1 MLRVIACI
9 TEEHD
14 LRLVVLAGLI
24 CMFACYTAFSLIA
37 RARAAGAVSYRTR
50 WLAAAA
56 VVTGCG
62 VWATHFVA
70 ELAFQPHMPIGY
82 DVGLTVLSLCIAII
96 ISGIGFFVAAARPQ
110 WSIAGG
116 MIAGAGIGA
125 MHYVGMAAV
134 LAPARLDYDLVYV
147 VASIAIGMTLGAA
160 ALRSAFTQTG
170 IWRQISGASLFVAG
184 ICGLH
189 FTAMA
194 AVALVPDPAYSLA
207 PHIIDS
213 SWLAIAIAAV
223 TVLIIALGLIGSIVD
238 QHLTDRGEAEARRL
252 RAHVAELEETKRRL
266 EATTGNL
273 EAALQAAAAGSQAKS
288 QFLAAM
294 SHELRTP
301 LNAVIGFAEMLASEI
316 YGPLGDARY
325 RDYTG
330 SIAQAGKHLLGLIND
345 VLDFS
350 KLDAGHLE
358 LHEELTDP
366 SEAVEAA
373 YTLIRGQA
381 REASVTLEYQA
392 DAELPMLRV
401 DLRRVRQVLLNVL
414 GNAVKFTPAGGTI
427 RISATARGDT
437 LIIAVADNGIGIAP
451 QDIPK
456 AMERFGQ
463 VDNSLARRYEG
474 TGLGLPLS
482 KRLME
487 LHGGTLEIESALG
500 VGTTVTLV
508 FPSSRLAAREPSP
521 SALLRAAA
529 QSAA

>member
-1 MLRVIACI
+1 MLRVLACV
-9 TEEHD
+9 TQEHD

-24 CMFACYTAFSLIA
+24 CLFACYTAFSLIA
-37 RARAAGAVSYRTR
+37 RARASDGITGLKWRS
-50 WLAAAA
+50 AAA
-56 VVTGCG
+56 VVMGCG

-70 ELAFQPHMPIGY
+70 MLAFRPSLPTGY
-82 DVGLTVLSLCIAII
+82 DIGLTALSLAVAVAII
-96 ISGIGFFVAAARPQ
+96 WLGLVVAAYLTALPTL
-110 WSIAGG
+110 GG
-116 MIAGAGIGA
+116 AIAGAGVGA
-125 MHYVGMAAV
+125 MHYLGMAALLV
-134 LAPARLDYDLVYV
+134 PARADYDALYV
-147 VASIAIGMTLGAA
+147 GASLLIGIGLGALA
-160 ALRSAFTQTG
+160 AHISFGGQG
-170 IWRQISGASLFVAG
+170 IRYRMLGASLFAAG

-194 AVALVPDPAYSLA
+194 AVALVPDPAYSLP
-207 PHIIDS
+207 PHIVDS
-213 SWLAIAIAAV
+213 SWLAVAIAAV
-223 TVLIIALGLIGSIVD
+223 TVLIVALGLIGSIVD
-238 QHLTDRGEAEARRL
+238 QHLADRGEAEARRL
-252 RAHVAELEETKRRL
+252 RAYVAELEETKRRL
-266 EATTGNL
+266 EATTVNL

-316 YGPLGDARY
+316 FGPLGDARY

-330 SIAQAGKHLLGLIND
+330 SIAQAGKHLLDLIND

-350 KLDAGHLE
+350 KLDAGRLE
-358 LHEELTDP
+358 LHEEPIDP
-366 SEAVEAA
+366 SEAVEVA

-392 DAELPMLRV
+392 DTELPMLRV

-414 GNAVKFTPAGGTI
+414 GNAVKFTPAGGAI
-427 RISATARGDT
+427 RIVTARRGAE
-437 LIIAVADNGIGIAP
+437 LVIAVADNGIGIAA

-456 AMERFGQ
+456 ALERFGQ

-508 FPSSRLAAREPSP
+508 FPAYRLAAREPSP